1 MHVQLHPLLR
11 RGVHLLHLGH
21 GSQRI
26 GPQHILTGVVVVLVH
41 TADHHSLGTLNIID
55 HRVHHFIAVKHLH
68 RHGRCVIA
76 DIKGKNLVA
85 AALGLPSLAA
95 QHIPPYG
102 NVAVVG
108 LDLIHGLRQFPNGL
122 AKEAM
127 HRVAVERQTALH
139 RPVLHLRFRFFFLLF
154 LGLLL
159 LCHRRAHR
167 RFYIIGLGFYK
178 FYSQFQ
184 IEQLMNFLS
193 QQLVRALGQ
202 QHFPAP
208 VLQVDMQGVAVH
220 RSLGVLKEAV
230 NLRMVPPNVGN

>member
-1 MHVQLHPLLR
+1 MQLHPLLR
-11 RGVHLLHLGH
+11 RGVHFLHLGH

-41 TADHHSLGTLNIID
+41 TADHHSLGTLDLID

-85 AALGLPSLAA
+85 ATLGLPGLAA

-102 NVAVVG
+102 NVTVVG
-108 LDLIHGLRQFPNGL
+108 LDLIHGLRQFPNRL

-139 RPVLHLRFRFFFLLF
+139 RPVLHLLFRFFFLSPF
-154 LGLLL
+154 T
-159 LCHRRAHR
+159 
-167 RFYIIGLGFYK
+167 
-178 FYSQFQ
+178 
-184 IEQLMNFLS
+184 
-193 QQLVRALGQ
+193 
-202 QHFPAP
+202 
-208 VLQVDMQGVAVH
+208 
-220 RSLGVLKEAV
+220 RSL
-230 NLRMVPPNVGN
+230 